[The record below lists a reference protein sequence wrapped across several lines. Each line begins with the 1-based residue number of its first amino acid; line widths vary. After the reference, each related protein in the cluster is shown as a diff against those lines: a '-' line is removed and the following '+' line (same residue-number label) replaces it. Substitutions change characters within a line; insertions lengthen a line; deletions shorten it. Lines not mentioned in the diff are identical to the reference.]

1 VHDQLAC
8 SVSTRVLDSNVA
20 EFMASGCW
28 GAKRGL
34 SVRTGRRG
42 LRLGGFHG
50 AGGMWAIVLP
60 PYLLTSLPPSSFL
73 IPSFFL
79 VATGCGLSK
88 KEMPSLFPIPIRLI
102 KEIKNSFHSR
112 SSLLGVGE

>member
-1 VHDQLAC
+1 
-8 SVSTRVLDSNVA
+8 
-20 EFMASGCW
+20 
-28 GAKRGL
+28 
-34 SVRTGRRG
+34 
-42 LRLGGFHG
+42 
-50 AGGMWAIVLP
+50 MWAIVLP
-60 PYLLTSLPPSSFL
+60 PYLLPHSF

-88 KEMPSLFPIPIRLI
+88 KEMPSLFPVPIRLI